1 MVALLRNA
9 PQTPLDTLRALLS
22 EYTAEDGSFQGRL
35 QHLLQV
41 HRRQIFRELGSR
53 LAQTTTPKGL
63 RRTILSLIP
72 KFDWPEWTPF
82 ILQALQQEADLGVF
96 DEGCAALGTL
106 ATREAYEALKQ
117 LQVLRND
124 PDRQVI
130 LNRELASFQPQQ
142 GVGYYVSRL
151 MEGQSNV
158 KLALQGAKI
167 LAVCSEPAD
176 LPALVEAHRTGDAL
190 TQRLAIRV
198 IASLRA
204 PEATRY
210 LLEVLEQARHEFV
223 ALQQVMEVHRRT
235 QNLGRGSAKPEFL
248 RLVAERF
255 EGTVPET
262 AECLDRAN
270 ALEGS
275 EAGQELEP
283 LRAALQDLF
292 DRYLLECLTLLL
304 EGKVARYSA
313 YQSEISDHAETRQPQ
328 LTTVCDQAA
337 EALAYRVDLGL
348 LAFQEACGL
357 LTEAFRVRLGGDGFI
372 QAFLRLVPAEE
383 EGILGELLAD
393 PDLGRRQRYL
403 NALGSREDD
412 ALVPFFLKAMQDP
425 IVEVGL
431 LAIHHLGKL
440 PSSFPALMKL
450 FESGQPEQVRLAI
463 RVFGENHT
471 RLAAEPLV
479 SFMQKDTRDDVL
491 VEAVEALANIRY
503 PAGAPVALD
512 MLHDGKPL
520 SLQLA
525 LARALGQMGTAE
537 ASLGLLQKSPAL
549 KHPQVLILAL
559 EGAITAFPAF
569 DIPMPV
575 EHVPALMH
583 LAERCFDEREGEG
596 QRLRAMLALQ
606 DFYAFDKD
614 AYEKLKDQFSDF
626 LFNMRTKENWDRENN
641 DKVAAVIKELG
652 RRSASLGL
660 IAKKE
665 VQIRG
670 QLQGLPPKAPKRA
683 EGLLA
688 LRESLQDPEL
698 IIRPEF
704 ARELADF
711 VLRELD
717 APGAEWREVAH
728 LCEIGGLTHQTDLV
742 EPIRTVFQRAT
753 GLGLKSAARSALL
766 QLGLTEADLNR
777 RPPIRSILVIEPS
790 AFFRKRLVA
799 ALTAT
804 GLWKL
809 AEAGN
814 RQEAGAILEQGTVDL
829 IISESQDAE
838 GELGSW
844 LQPLWERQ
852 RFRLALLS
860 TSNRDLGG
868 MADVPWLLG
877 TLFKPYPNEQLLRAL
892 ES

>member
-35 QHLLQV
+35 QHLLQAY
-41 HRRQIFRELGSR
+41 RRQIFRELGAR

-63 RRTILSLIP
+63 RRTILALIP

-106 ATREAYEALKQ
+106 ATREAFEALKQ
-117 LQVLRND
+117 LQVVRND

-130 LNRELASFQPQQ
+130 LNRELTAFQPQQ

-158 KLALQGAKI
+158 KLAQQGAKI
-167 LAVCSEPAD
+167 LAVCAGADD
-176 LPALVEAHRTGDAL
+176 LPALVDAHRNGDAL
-190 TQRLAIRV
+190 TQRLAMRI
-198 IASLRA
+198 IASLRG
-204 PEATRY
+204 PEANHY
-210 LLEVLEQARHEFV
+210 LLDLLDQLRLEHV
-223 ALQQVMEVHRRT
+223 ALQQVMEVQRRT
-235 QNLGRGSAKPEFL
+235 QSMGRGSAKPEFL
-248 RLVAERF
+248 RLVLERF
-255 EGTVPET
+255 QAEVPET
-262 AECLDRAN
+262 TECLDRAN
-270 ALEGS
+270 ALEGA
-275 EAGQELEP
+275 EAGQELDP
-283 LRAALQDLF
+283 LRAAVQNLF

-313 YQSEISDHAETRQPQ
+313 YQSEIADLAETRQPQ
-328 LTTVCDQAA
+328 LIVLCDQVA
-337 EALAYRVDLGL
+337 EALAYRVDLEL
-348 LAFQEACGL
+348 LSFPEARPAL
-357 LTEAFRVRLGGDGFI
+357 VEAFRARLGGDGFT
-372 QAFLRLVPAEE
+372 QAFLRLVPALEE
-383 EGILGELLAD
+383 DLLDELLAD

-412 ALVPFFLKAMQDP
+412 ALVPFFLKAMQDS

-440 PSSFPALMKL
+440 PSSFPALMRL
-450 FESGQPEQVRLAI
+450 FESEQPEQVRLAI
-463 RVFGENHT
+463 RVFGENRT

-479 SFMQKDTRDDVL
+479 AFIQRDTRDDVL
-491 VEAVEALANIRY
+491 VEAVEALANIRH
-503 PAGAPVALD
+503 PSGAPVVLD
-512 MLHDGKPL
+512 MLHDGKPF

-537 ASLGLLQKSPAL
+537 ASLGLLQKSSAL

-559 EGAITAFPAF
+559 EGSLTAFPAF
-569 DIPMPV
+569 DTPMPV
-575 EHVPALMH
+575 EQVPDLMH

-614 AYEKLKDQFSDF
+614 VYEKLKDQFSDF

-641 DKVAAVIKELG
+641 DRVAAVIKELG

-665 VQIRG
+665 VQIKG
-670 QLQGLPPKAPKRA
+670 QLQGLPPKGPKRA
-683 EGLLA
+683 ENLLA

-711 VLRELD
+711 VGREL
-717 APGAEWREVAH
+717 AASGAEWREIAH
-728 LCEIGGLTHQTDLV
+728 LCEIGGLTHQADLV
-742 EPIRTVFQRAT
+742 EPIRAVFQRAT
-753 GLGLKSAARSALL
+753 GLGLKSAARGALL
-766 QLGLTEADLNR
+766 QLGLSEADLNR

-799 ALTAT
+799 SLAT
-804 GLWKL
+804 PGLWKL

-814 RQEAGAILEQGTVDL
+814 RQEAGAILEQGAVDL

-838 GELGSW
+838 GELGTW
-844 LQPLWERQ
+844 LQSHWDRQ
-852 RFRLALLS
+852 RFRYVLLS

-868 MADVPWLLG
+868 MSDIPWVLG
-877 TLFKPYPNEQLLRAL
+877 TLFKPYPNDQLLRAL

>member
-1 MVALLRNA
+1 MVALPRNA

-22 EYTAEDGSFQGRL
+22 EYTAEDGTFQGRL
-35 QHLLQV
+35 HHLLQA
-41 HRRQIFRELGSR
+41 HRRQIFRELGAR
-53 LAQTTTPKGL
+53 LAQATTPKGL
-63 RRTILSLIP
+63 RRAILSLTP

-96 DEGCAALGTL
+96 DEGCSALGTL

-117 LQVLRND
+117 LQVVRND

-130 LNRELASFQPQQ
+130 LNRELTAFQPQQ
-142 GVGYYVSRL
+142 VMGFYVGRL

-158 KLALQGAKI
+158 KLAQQGAKI
-167 LAVCSEPAD
+167 LAVCAGPGD
-176 LPALVEAHRTGDAL
+176 LPALVEAHRHGDAL
-190 TQRLAIRV
+190 TQRLAMRV
-198 IASLRA
+198 IASLRD
-204 PEATRY
+204 PEATGY
-210 LLEVLEQARHEFV
+210 LLELLDQLCQEHV
-223 ALQQVMEVHRRT
+223 ALQQVMEVQRRT

-255 EGTVPET
+255 QAEVPET
-262 AECLDRAN
+262 GDCLDRAN

-275 EAGQELEP
+275 EAGQELDP
-283 LRAALQDLF
+283 LRVAARDLF

-313 YQSEISDHAETRQPQ
+313 YQSEISDLAETRQPQ
-328 LTTVCDQAA
+328 LATLCDQAA

-348 LAFQEACGL
+348 LSFAETRTAMI
-357 LTEAFRVRLGGDGFI
+357 EAFRARLGGDGFI
-372 QAFLRLVPAEE
+372 QAFLRLVPPSEE
-383 EGILGELLAD
+383 ELLGELLAD
-393 PDLGRRQRYL
+393 PDLARRQRYL
-403 NALGSREDD
+403 NALGSREED

-440 PSSFPALMKL
+440 PSSFPALMRL
-450 FESGQPEQVRLAI
+450 FQSDQPEQVRLAI
-463 RVFGENHT
+463 RVFGENRA

-479 SFMQKDTRDDVL
+479 AFIQRDTRDDVL

-503 PAGAPVALD
+503 PAGAPVVLD
-512 MLHDGKPL
+512 MLHDGKPFN
-520 SLQLA
+520 LQLA

-537 ASLGLLQKSPAL
+537 ASLGLLQKSAAL

-559 EGAITAFPAF
+559 EGTLTAFPGF
-569 DIPMPV
+569 EYPMPV

-626 LFNMRTKENWDRENN
+626 LFAMRTKENWDRENN
-641 DKVAAVIKELG
+641 DRVAAVIKELG

-660 IAKKE
+660 IANKE
-665 VQIRG
+665 TQIKG
-670 QLQGLPPKAPKRA
+670 QLQSLAPKGPKRV

-711 VLRELD
+711 VGREL
-717 APGAEWREVAH
+717 AATGAEWREIAH
-728 LCEIGGLTHQTDLV
+728 LCEIGGLTRQTDLV
-742 EPIRTVFQRAT
+742 EPIRAVFQRAT
-753 GLGLKSAARSALL
+753 GLGLKSAAKAALL

-790 AFFRKRLVA
+790 AFFRKRLA
-799 ALTAT
+799 ATLAAP

-809 AEAGN
+809 SEAGS
-814 RQEAGAILEQGTVDL
+814 RQEAEATLEQGAVDL
-829 IISESQDAE
+829 IITESQDAE
-838 GELGSW
+838 GELGPW
-844 LQPLWERQ
+844 LQSLWDHQ
-852 RFRLALLS
+852 RFRHVLLS

-877 TLFKPYPNEQLLRAL
+877 TLFKPYPNDQLLRAL